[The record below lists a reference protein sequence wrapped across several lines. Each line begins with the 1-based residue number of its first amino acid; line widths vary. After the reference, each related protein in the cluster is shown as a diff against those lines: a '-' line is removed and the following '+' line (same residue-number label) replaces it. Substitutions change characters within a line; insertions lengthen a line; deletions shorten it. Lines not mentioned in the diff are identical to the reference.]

1 MKINQNERIENKDFF
16 FQKTPKQQF
25 EQGRSVYFFSPTKSC
40 NLLLPIQLPYNQT
53 PRTFCPLVLPS
64 SYVAC
69 ISWPFMAVSASP
81 IMSAFQQEGRKERR
95 RKWPFLKKYFLEVA
109 HITSI
114 FIFLARS
121 QSHSH
126 IASREA
132 EEMFSLSSVATC
144 YWSLFIEK
152 NRKVDVGR

>member
-1 MKINQNERIENKDFF
+1 MEQVGNKIWRGTKIISKTNKCMLFLRHSKCYMKINQNERIENKDFF

-40 NLLLPIQLPYNQT
+40 NLLLPVQLPYNQT

-95 RKWPFLKKYFLEVA
+95 REWPFLRKYFLEVA

-121 QSHSH
+121 QPHSH
-126 IASREA
+126 KR
-132 EEMFSLSSVATC
+132 
-144 YWSLFIEK
+144 
-152 NRKVDVGR
+152 G